1 MVIIFENMN
10 KHNIKSGFI
19 DHCQICGNKDI
30 KTVLDLGYQP
40 LADDLKDHK
49 SFNEGTKFFPIIIGF
64 CKKCILLQNNYI
76 VDDRSLYTKNYH
88 YRPGI
93 TKDVVNNFKDMCKR
107 LHSLYNL
114 SSKSIV
120 ADIGCN
126 DGSLLKEFQKLNIL
140 KTIGIEPTD
149 TIKYAKPNIKT
160 VQDFMNISSS
170 KKALKFYGKIDLITT
185 TNVFAHTNKMK
196 DFILGV
202 KKLIKKNGIFVIE
215 NHYLGAIL
223 KKKQFDSFYHEH
235 LRTYSLTSLIQLLK
249 YYGFKIIDA
258 YTTDRYGGNIQAHFT
273 LGDRIKSKNIK
284 RILDKEKKSKL
295 DKETT
300 YKKLKK
306 DIENID
312 NKISDYLH
320 KNKNK
325 KIVAKAFPA
334 RASILMHRFSS
345 LKNNVSF
352 VAEQPTSLK
361 LNKFVPG
368 TNIKIISSKKF
379 SKFKPDIMII
389 LAWHLFD
396 TIYDKWKNKLKKT
409 KFVKILPEFKVY

>member
-1 MVIIFENMN
+1 MKSNLDMP

-19 DHCQICGNKDI
+19 NHCQICGNKDI
-30 KTVLDLGYQP
+30 KTILDLGYQP
-40 LADDLKDHK
+40 LADDLKDTK
-49 SFNEGTKFFPIIIGF
+49 SNILGTSFFPIEIGF

-76 VDDRSLYTKNYH
+76 VDDKSLYTKNYH

-93 TKDVVNNFKDMCKR
+93 TKDVVNNFQSMAQKLTK
-107 LHSLYNL
+107 LYDLN
-114 SSKSIV
+114 SRNIV

-126 DGSLLKEFQKLNIL
+126 DGSLLKQFRKLGIF
-140 KTIGIEPTD
+140 KTVGIEPTD
-149 TIKYAKPNIKT
+149 TIKYAKPKIKT

-170 KKALKFYGKIDLITT
+170 KKALKFFGKVDLITT
-185 TNVFAHTNKMK
+185 TNVFAHTNNLK

-235 LRTYSLTSLIQLLK
+235 LRTYSLLSLVRLMK
-249 YYGFKIIDA
+249 YYGFRIIDA
-258 YTTDRYGGNIQAHFT
+258 YTTERYGGNIQAHFS
-273 LGDRIKSKNIK
+273 LGDFKKSKNVNN
-284 RILDKEKKSKL
+284 ILDKEIKDKL
-295 DKETT
+295 NKEET

-312 NKISDYLH
+312 YQISTFIN
-320 KNKNK
+320 KNKHK

-334 RASILMHRFSS
+334 RASILVHKFTSI
-345 LKNNVSF
+345 KNNISF
-352 VAEQPTSLK
+352 IAEQPSSLK
-361 LNKFVPG
+361 LNKYVPG
-368 TNIKIISSKKF
+368 TNIKIISSEKF
-379 SKFKPDIMII
+379 KTFKPDIMII

-396 TIYDKWKNKLKKT
+396 TIHKKWKAKLKKT
-409 KFVKILPEFKVY
+409 KFVKILPQFKVY

>member
-1 MVIIFENMN
+1 MSR
-10 KHNIKSGFI
+10 HNIKSGFI
-19 DHCQICGNKDI
+19 NYCQICGNKKI

-40 LADDLKDHK
+40 LADDLKDYN
-49 SFNEGTKFFPIIIGF
+49 SDNNGTNFFPIVIGF

-76 VDDRSLYTKNYH
+76 VDDRNLYTKNYH

-93 TKDVVNNFKDMCKR
+93 TKDVVNNFKNMSQK
-107 LHSLYNL
+107 LSKLYNL
-114 SSKSIV
+114 NSQSVV

-126 DGSLLKEFQKLNIL
+126 DGSLLKEFRKLNIT
-140 KTIGIEPTD
+140 KTVGIEPTN
-149 TIKYAKPNIKT
+149 TIKYAKPHIKI
-160 VQDFMNISSS
+160 VQDFMNSSSS

-202 KKLIKKNGIFVIE
+202 KKLIKKNGVFVIE

-258 YTTDRYGGNIQAHFT
+258 YTTERYGGNIQAHFT
-273 LGDRIKSKNIK
+273 LGNKNKSQNVKY
-284 RILDKEKKSKL
+284 ILNKEKLNKL
-295 DKETT
+295 DNEST

-306 DIENID
+306 DIDNID
-312 NKISDYLH
+312 SKINAFID

-334 RASILMHRFSS
+334 RASILIHRFSAI
-345 LKNNVSF
+345 KNNISF
-352 VAEQPTSLK
+352 VAEQPSSLK
-361 LNKFVPG
+361 LNKYVPG
-368 TNIKIISSKKF
+368 TNIKIVSSKKF
-379 SKFKPDIMII
+379 RKFKPDIMIV

-396 TIYDKWKNKLKKT
+396 TIYNKWKTKLKKT
-409 KFVKILPEFKVY
+409 KFVKILPDFKVY

>member
-1 MVIIFENMN
+1 MP
-10 KHNIKSGFI
+10 KHNIKSGLI

-30 KTVLDLGYQP
+30 KTVLDLGHQP
-40 LADDLKDHK
+40 LADDLKDDK
-49 SFNEGTKFFPIIIGF
+49 SKNEGTTFFPIIIGF

-76 VDDRSLYTKNYH
+76 VDDKSLYTKNYH

-93 TKDVVNNFKDMCKR
+93 TKDVVNSFELMCQKI
-107 LHSLYNL
+107 SKLYNL
-114 SSKSIV
+114 NSKSIV

-126 DGSLLKEFQKLNIL
+126 DGSLLKQFRKLGIV

-149 TIKYAKPNIKT
+149 TIKYAKPKIKT
-160 VQDFMNISSS
+160 VKDFMNISSS
-170 KKALKFYGKIDLITT
+170 SKALKFYGEVDLITT

-196 DFILGV
+196 SFILGV
-202 KKLIKKNGIFVIE
+202 KKLIKKDGIFVIE

-235 LRTYSLTSLIQLLK
+235 LRTYSLTSLIRLMK
-249 YYGFKIIDA
+249 YYGFKIVNA

-273 LGDRIKSKNIK
+273 LGNLKKSENVKK
-284 RILDKEKKSKL
+284 ILDKEIKDKL
-295 DKETT
+295 NKETT
-300 YKKLKK
+300 YEKLKK

-312 NKISDYLH
+312 YQISNFIN
-320 KNKNK
+320 KNKHK

-334 RASILMHRFSS
+334 RASILVHRFSS
-345 LKNNVSF
+345 IKNNISF

-361 LNKFVPG
+361 LNKYVPG

-379 SKFKPDIMII
+379 STFKPDIII
-389 LAWHLFD
+389 VLAWHLFD
-396 TIYDKWKNKLKKT
+396 SIHKKWKAKLKKT

>member
-1 MVIIFENMN
+1 MKSNLNMP

-19 DHCQICGNKDI
+19 NHCQICGNKDI

-40 LADDLKDHK
+40 LADDLKDTK
-49 SFNEGTKFFPIIIGF
+49 STNAGTTFFPIEIGF

-76 VDDRSLYTKNYH
+76 VDDKSLYTKNYH

-93 TKDVVNNFKDMCKR
+93 TKDVVNNFQSMSQKLTK
-107 LHSLYNL
+107 LYDLNL
-114 SSKSIV
+114 ESIV

-126 DGSLLKEFQKLNIL
+126 DGSLLKQFRKLGIT
-140 KTIGIEPTD
+140 KTVGIEPTD
-149 TIKYAKPNIKT
+149 TIKYAKPKIKT

-170 KKALKFYGKIDLITT
+170 KKALKFYGKADLITT
-185 TNVFAHTNKMK
+185 TNVFAHTNNLKT
-196 DFILGV
+196 FILGV

-235 LRTYSLTSLIQLLK
+235 LRTYSLLSLVRLMK
-249 YYGFKIIDA
+249 YYGFRIINA
-258 YTTDRYGGNIQAHFT
+258 YTTDRYGGNIQAHFS
-273 LGDRIKSKNIK
+273 LGNLKKSHNVNK
-284 RILDKEKKSKL
+284 ILDKEVKDKL
-295 DKETT
+295 NKEMT

-312 NKISDYLH
+312 YQISTFINQNKH
-320 KNKNK
+320 K

-334 RASILMHRFSS
+334 RASILVHRFSS
-345 LKNNVSF
+345 IKNNISF
-352 VAEQPTSLK
+352 VAEQPSSLK
-361 LNKFVPG
+361 LNKYVPG
-368 TNIKIISSKKF
+368 TNIKIISSEKLKT
-379 SKFKPDIMII
+379 FKPDIMII

-396 TIYDKWKNKLKKT
+396 TIHKKWKAKLKKT
-409 KFVKILPEFKVY
+409 KFVKILPQFKVY

>member
-1 MVIIFENMN
+1 MP

-19 DHCQICGNKDI
+19 NHCQICGNKDI

-40 LADDLKDHK
+40 LADDLKDTK
-49 SFNEGTKFFPIIIGF
+49 SINAGTTFFPIEIGF

-76 VDDRSLYTKNYH
+76 VDDKSLYTKNYH

-93 TKDVVNNFKDMCKR
+93 TKDVVNNFQSMSQKLTK
-107 LHSLYNL
+107 LYDLNL
-114 SSKSIV
+114 ESIV

-126 DGSLLKEFQKLNIL
+126 DGSLLKQFRKLGIT
-140 KTIGIEPTD
+140 KTVGIEPTD
-149 TIKYAKPNIKT
+149 TIKYAKPKIKT

-170 KKALKFYGKIDLITT
+170 KKALKFYGKADLITT
-185 TNVFAHTNKMK
+185 TNVFAHTNNLKT
-196 DFILGV
+196 FILGV

-235 LRTYSLTSLIQLLK
+235 LRTYSLLSLVRLMK
-249 YYGFKIIDA
+249 YYGFRIINA
-258 YTTDRYGGNIQAHFT
+258 YTTDRYGGNIQAHFS
-273 LGDRIKSKNIK
+273 LGNLKKSHNVNK
-284 RILDKEKKSKL
+284 ILDKEIKDKL
-295 DKETT
+295 NKEMT

-312 NKISDYLH
+312 YQISTFINQNKH
-320 KNKNK
+320 K

-334 RASILMHRFSS
+334 RASILVHRFSS
-345 LKNNVSF
+345 IKNNISF
-352 VAEQPTSLK
+352 VAEQPSSLK
-361 LNKFVPG
+361 LNKYVPG
-368 TNIKIISSKKF
+368 TNIKIISSEKLKT
-379 SKFKPDIMII
+379 FKPDIMII

-396 TIYDKWKNKLKKT
+396 TIHKKWKAKLKKT
-409 KFVKILPEFKVY
+409 KFVKILPQFKVY